1 MSGLRNR
8 YTLCV
13 DEPRKQSE
21 DKISRISLEQ
31 GLEQSK
37 RAMFKLQI
45 ASIKPWRFDPP
56 RLPFKNT
63 SSQYFSPSHLDSEQ
77 ISKSNLSDII
87 ADILVV
93 HKVRIFNISSSRHN
107 RRIRLGKVTG

>member
-1 MSGLRNR
+1 MSGLCNR

-45 ASIKPWRFDPP
+45 A
-56 RLPFKNT
+56 
-63 SSQYFSPSHLDSEQ
+63 
-77 ISKSNLSDII
+77 
-87 ADILVV
+87 
-93 HKVRIFNISSSRHN
+93 
-107 RRIRLGKVTG
+107 